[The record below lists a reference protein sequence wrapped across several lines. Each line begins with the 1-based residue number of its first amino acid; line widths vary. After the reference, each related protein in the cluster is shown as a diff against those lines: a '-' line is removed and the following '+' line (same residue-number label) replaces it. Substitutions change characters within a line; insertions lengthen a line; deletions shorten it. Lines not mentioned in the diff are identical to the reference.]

1 MTRRPIVLVHGY
13 SSGPGA
19 FSAWRSI
26 LASRGIDGEAL
37 LPIRYQSLVHF
48 VNIADIGEAF
58 ADAIALHPRVDGEQP
73 FDAIVHSTGML
84 VVRSW
89 LALNPRRNRARLR
102 RLVALAPATFGS
114 PLAHKGRGYLARMIV
129 GNKELGPDFLAAGD
143 EVLDGLEL
151 GSRFTW
157 DLAHED
163 LVGERAEELQELP
176 RPFSF
181 VLCGIEGYSGL
192 RGIVNEK
199 GTDGTVRLAAT
210 ALNTRKIE
218 LDMTTA
224 ATRDEPIER
233 LVTAPWSEPDVPMIA
248 LDRQNHGTI
257 MSDPTATTVDLVLS
271 ALAVE
276 DEPQYDAWCAS
287 ATRGSQRVIDAAREA
302 GDLRRWQQLVF
313 HVQDERGHGVR
324 DYFID
329 FVYRG
334 KDQRR
339 WRVLEDVAMDVHP
352 YGRDQSFRCFHID
365 VDTVPRDEGTVLGVR
380 LIASTGTNRVSYSGY
395 SSDSITMLTDIETAE
410 ESRSWTAAL
419 DLSLLEHVELFH
431 PFTTTLVELTIDR
444 RPTPWQVL
452 HIEGETPATVKAR
465 SLAASHAR
473 DAEQR
478 AELEAAFLR
487 VVADRERA

>member
-1 MTRRPIVLVHGY
+1 MPRRPIVLVHGY

-19 FSAWRSI
+19 FSAWRAI
-26 LASRGIDGEAL
+26 LAGRGIDGASL
-37 LPIRYQSLVHF
+37 LPVRYQSLVHF
-48 VNIADIGEAF
+48 VNIRDIGEAF
-58 ADAIALHPRVDGEQP
+58 ADAIAVHPSLDGDAP

-84 VVRSW
+84 VVRAW
-89 LALNPRRNRARLR
+89 LASNPRRNRARLK

-129 GNKELGPDFLAAGD
+129 GNKDLGPDFLAAGD

-163 LVGERAEELQELP
+163 LVGDRAEQLQNLP
-176 RPFSF
+176 GPFSF
-181 VLCGIEGYSGL
+181 VLCGIDGYTGL
-192 RGIVNEK
+192 RGVVNEK

-218 LDMTTA
+218 LDLTTA
-224 ATRDEPIER
+224 AEGDEPIER
-233 LVTAPWSEPDVPMIA
+233 LVTAPWSEPDVPTIA
-248 LDRQNHGTI
+248 LARQNHGTI

-276 DEPQYDAWCAS
+276 DEPQYDAWCA
-287 ATRGSQRVIDAAREA
+287 AAVEGSQEVIESAREA

-313 HVQDERGHGVR
+313 HVRDERGDGVR

-329 FVYRG
+329 FVHRG

-339 WRVLEDVAMDVHP
+339 WRVLENVEMHVHP
-352 YGRDQSFRCFHID
+352 YARDPSFRCFHID
-365 VDTVPRDEGTVLGVR
+365 VDTVPRDEDTVLGIR
-380 LIASTGTNRVSYSGY
+380 LIASTGTDRVSYAGY
-395 SSDSITMLTDIETAE
+395 SSESITMLTDIETAA

-419 DLSLLEHVELFH
+419 DLSLLEHIDLFY
-431 PFTTTLVELTIDR
+431 PFTTTLVELEINR
-444 RPTPWQVL
+444 RPTPGQVL
-452 HIEGETPATVKAR
+452 HLEGETPETVKAR
-465 SLAASHAR
+465 ALASVHAR
-473 DAEQR
+473 DAEQQ

-487 VVADRERA
+487 VVADRERD